1 MNSPLRQI
9 RPPTIDELISA
20 VRFKTLEDIVASAFG
35 EMKPANRMTVT
46 DAAKTYTKIGTGGG
60 HSQPWSEDRT
70 PYLKEPQDET
80 TSLDFTGMVFLGP
93 ARTGKTVMVL
103 NMISHTVKTDPTD
116 MLLVHMDR
124 ENARKWS
131 NGDLSRYLKAS
142 TQIQSEQL
150 TARQYDNTFDKT
162 FKSGMR
168 VLVTY
173 PTPANLSGITVRIG
187 ASIDYDRSEDDI
199 GGEGNLYDLLSMR
212 TTTFKRFGMTVAES
226 SPNPN
231 KEIQD
236 PRWMPK
242 TPHEAPPIRG
252 IFALY
257 NRGDRRR
264 WQWCCPQCEE
274 WFEPDFKLLDWGGLT
289 DPMEARDATVMICP
303 CHGCVIKP
311 HQKHELNRNGRWI
324 REGEMI
330 EPGLDGKTHVRP
342 GMRVTRSTIASFW
355 LKGPAAGYREWGD
368 LVMLELN
375 ALKELEET
383 GDDSA
388 LRKTRTTDQGTYYIP
403 QARLSDFAP
412 DLLKAKGEDW
422 GSTPEEPLV
431 PHGVRYLIATVDIQK
446 RAFVVQV
453 LGYTADGDRVVV
465 DMFKVRLSNRR
476 NANGDRMP
484 IDPAAFGED
493 WDTLIPEVME
503 RTYELGDNSGRRMKI
518 RATASDSGG
527 AEGVTAHAY
536 NFWRRLKAKQDGS
549 HRRFILV
556 KGEASKSKPLARTE
570 WPDSSQK
577 GPLAIARG
585 DVPVVMLNSNKLKD
599 AVSLLMSRRIAE
611 EGVDGGMLRFPDWA
625 EDWYF
630 VQLTSETRT
639 AKGWLNTRKKRNE
652 AFDLTYYAEGISL
665 RPIEKNV
672 PYTHFGFDRIDW
684 KNPPAWAEEWNQNDL
699 VIGGQTE
706 EDPPPVKPSGLAA
719 LAQLGKKLG

>member
-9 RPPTIDELISA
+9 RPPTIDELIDS
-20 VRFKTLEDIVASAFG
+20 VRYKTVEDIIASAFDD
-35 EMKPANRMTVT
+35 MKPSNRMTVT
-46 DAAKTYTKIGTGGG
+46 EAGQKFSRVGSGGG
-60 HSQPWSEDRT
+60 YSKPWSLEKT
-70 PYLKEPQDET
+70 PYLKKPQDVL
-80 TSLDFTGMVFLGP
+80 TSLDYTGMVFVGP
-93 ARTGKTVMVL
+93 ARTGKTLMGL
-103 NMISHTVKTDPTD
+103 NWITHTVKTDPAD
-116 MLLVHMDR
+116 MLYVHMDR

-131 NGDLSRYLKAS
+131 KGDLERYLLAS
-142 TQIQSEQL
+142 TDVRAEQL
-150 TARQYDNTFDKT
+150 TSRQHDNTFDKA

-168 VLVTY
+168 FLLTY
-173 PTPANLSGITVRIG
+173 PTASNLSGITVPRVMF
-187 ASIDYDRSEDDI
+187 IDYDRMDDDVD
-199 GGEGNLYDLLSMR
+199 GEGNPFDLGAMR

-231 KEIQD
+231 KEIEN
-236 PRWMPK
+236 PRWMPAS
-242 TPHEAPPIRG
+242 PHEAPPIRG
-252 IFALY
+252 IFELH
-257 NRGDRRR
+257 NRGDRQR
-264 WQWCCPQCEE
+264 WQWCCPQCND
-274 WFEPDFKLLDWGGLT
+274 WFEPDFKLLRWESD
-289 DPMEARDATVMICP
+289 DPMEARESTTMICP
-303 CHGCVIKP
+303 HGCIIEPRWKD
-311 HQKHELNRNGRWI
+311 EMNSFGDWI
-324 REGEMI
+324 REGEFI
-330 EPGLDGKTHVRP
+330 RPGSDKHIDVRP
-342 GMRVTRSTIASFW
+342 GMKVTRSSIASFW
-355 LKGPAAGYREWGD
+355 LKGPAAAYQDWGQ
-368 LVMLELN
+368 LVEKELR
-375 ALKELEET
+375 ALKALEDT
-383 GDDSA
+383 GDDGP
-388 LRKTRTTDQGTYYIP
+388 LRKTRTTDQGGFYIP

-412 DLLKAKGEDW
+412 ELLKAKGEDW

-431 PHGVRYLIATVDIQK
+431 PEGVRYLVATVDIQK
-446 RAFVVQV
+446 SAFVVQV

-476 NANGDRMP
+476 NANADRLP

-493 WDTLIPEVME
+493 WDVLIPEVMNK
-503 RTYELGDNSGRRMKI
+503 TYELGDGSGRRMAI

-599 AVSLLMSRRIAE
+599 AVSLLMSRRIAD

-665 RPIEKNV
+665 KPIEKNV

-684 KNPPAWAEEWNQNDL
+684 KNPPSWAEEWDRNDL
-699 VIGGQTE
+699 VSGGQVDD
-706 EDPPPVKPSGLAA
+706 DPPPVKPTGLNA
-719 LAQLGKKLG
+719 LAELAKKLA